1 MSIDPGS
8 PTYASADLLRAAAV
22 QDVDINAPGPSG
34 ETSGKAL
41 VVVLAG
47 SGGGGQAVTIADGAD
62 DTQGAIAD
70 AAYVSGSGTIVSI
83 LKGIFGKLPV
93 SLGAKTAA
101 ASLSIAPATDA
112 VFTTAARA
120 ATFWLETVANLAASA
135 TFSGPQRDVG
145 AASPG
150 PVGYA
155 YFNAYFLAD
164 QDGTARIECSDDGAT
179 WRASATDALA
189 AATPLILQVPVTAR
203 YHRVVL
209 ANGAT
214 PQGTVVVRSSYTTA

>member
-1 MSIDPGS
+1 MAIDPGS

-22 QDVDINAPGPSG
+22 QDVDIKAPGPSG

-47 SGGGGQAVTIADGAD
+47 SGVGGQAVSIADGAD
-62 DTQGAIAD
+62 TTQGAIAD

-83 LKGIFGKLPV
+83 LKGIFGKLPA
-93 SLGAKTAA
+93 SLGAKLAA
-101 ASLSIAPATDA
+101 ASLSVVPATDA
-112 VFTTAARA
+112 VFATSARR
-120 ATFWLETVANLAASA
+120 ATFWMETDAPLAASA
-135 TFSGPQRDVG
+135 TFSGPQRDAG

-150 PVGYA
+150 PVEYA
-155 YFNAYFLAD
+155 YFNGYFLAD
-164 QDGTARIECSDDGAT
+164 QTGTASIQCSDDGAT
-179 WRASATDALA
+179 WRTIATDALT

-209 ANGAT
+209 ANGGAL
-214 PQGTVVVRSSYTTA
+214 QGTVIVRSSYTAA